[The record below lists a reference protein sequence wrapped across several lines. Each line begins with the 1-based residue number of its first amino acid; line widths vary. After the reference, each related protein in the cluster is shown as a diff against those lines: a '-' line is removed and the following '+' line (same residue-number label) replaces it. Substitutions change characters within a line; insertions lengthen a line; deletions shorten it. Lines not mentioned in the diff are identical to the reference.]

1 MTPKH
6 LQCIGE
12 QYESLYLLVHSYLV
26 PNLSRFDAVNRMPE
40 PTGHRSGTEQA
51 YSVDRQGG
59 RGVGAA
65 RQRNIYNPSN
75 PKEFYYKRAVL

>member
-12 QYESLYLLVHSYLV
+12 RCERLYLLVKSYHV
-26 PNLSRFDAVNRMPE
+26 PNLSRIDAANRTPE
-40 PTGHRSGTEQA
+40 TTGRRSGAVQA